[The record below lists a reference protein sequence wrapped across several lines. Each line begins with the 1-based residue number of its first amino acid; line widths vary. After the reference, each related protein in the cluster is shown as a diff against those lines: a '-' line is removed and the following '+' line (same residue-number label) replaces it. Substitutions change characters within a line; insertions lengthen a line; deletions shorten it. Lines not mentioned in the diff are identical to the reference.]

1 MSAPH
6 WPRPHWQDSGARAF
20 HLWFVFGD
28 FADDFRIDAARY
40 RTRGAPEGI
49 DVLRYAHASIRAWDG
64 YPLAGTM
71 GKLFEGENAPLLAR
85 AKAARDCLMLRGEIP
100 DPASLDVIRDALG
113 TITALV
119 DQGGVAVVDPQTLS
133 MFDPVE
139 WRARFFASDEFV
151 ARNHVAILASDDDA
165 AFGRKWIHTRGLR
178 KFARPDIGISNVPP
192 EYAGHAGQLADRFVE
207 FQAQGGIVEDGREIV
222 IEGLPASMRVKHAG
236 SLDDP
241 KFNNTHLAIRWPD

>member
-1 MSAPH
+1 
-6 WPRPHWQDSGARAF
+6 
-20 HLWFVFGD
+20 
-28 FADDFRIDAARY
+28 
-40 RTRGAPEGI
+40 
-49 DVLRYAHASIRAWDG
+49 
-64 YPLAGTM
+64 
-71 GKLFEGENAPLLAR
+71 
-85 AKAARDCLMLRGEIP
+85 MLSP
-100 DPASLDVIRDALG
+100 PV
-113 TITALV
+113 
-119 DQGGVAVVDPQTLS
+119 LS